1 MNELSPMAD
10 KRSNQLMLPFDL
22 QYEPEHRQYV
32 KQHWNVTFARQ
43 KKMSVLAKRI
53 MAKVIDQVRDDDM
66 SLRDLYQI
74 RIQDIID
81 DSSVSKSGVYNSV
94 QGALYELAQVVWEFA
109 SPDNSQYYLLHLVDT
124 SKQHRVGYQDGVITM
139 VMNPQLAPYF
149 IQIAHYTKYQL
160 KNYMTLRSWYSM
172 RFFEILS
179 AFKDTGEWVVSVEE
193 YRMLMDCWHE
203 KDQKGKI
210 KTDKDGNPKIKYP
223 NVNSLIKYTMMEPLE
238 ELANTEL
245 AFTYEPIYEEKRHVK
260 GRKRLTAFKFKM
272 TSLPRTSIP
281 ASWLVNEVV
290 GRTISN
296 LRKWKISDKNIAL
309 YLEDIG
315 TKKANELI
323 YEWQM
328 KENSDKRIDDKVR
341 YCNKVFVHVGKEAQQ
356 KMKDEVMAALSRMSE
371 SSQRE
376 VSGN

>member
-1 MNELSPMAD
+1 MAD

-22 QYEPEHRQYV
+22 QYEPEHRQFV

-53 MAKVIDQVRDDDM
+53 MAKVVDQIRDDEM
-66 SLRDLYQI
+66 SLREFYQI
-74 RIQDIID
+74 RIQDIIE
-81 DSSVSKSGVYNSV
+81 DSSVTKAGAYNSV

-109 SPDNSQYYLLHLVDT
+109 SPDNSQYFLLHLVDT
-124 SKQHRVGYQDGVITM
+124 SKQHRVGYQDGIITM
-139 VMNPQLAPYF
+139 VVNPQLAPYF

-179 AFKDTGEWVVSVEE
+179 AFKDTGEWIVSVEE

-203 KDQKGKI
+203 KDQKGKV
-210 KTDKDGNPKIKYP
+210 KNDKQGNPKIKYP
-223 NVNSLIKYTMMEPLE
+223 NINSLIKYTMTEPLE
-238 ELANTEL
+238 ELADTEL
-245 AFTYEPIYEEKRHVK
+245 AFSYEPIYEEKRTTK
-260 GRKRLTAFKFKM
+260 GRKRLTAFRFKLN
-272 TSLPRTSIP
+272 SLPRTSIP
-281 ASWLVNEVV
+281 ASWLTNEVV
-290 GRTISN
+290 SKTIAS
-296 LRKWKISDKNIAL
+296 LRRWKISDRNIAL

-328 KENSDKRIDDKVR
+328 KENSDKRIDDKAK
-341 YCNKVFVHVGKEAQQ
+341 YCNKVFVLIGKTAQQ
-356 KMKDEVMAALSRMSE
+356 KLKDEVTAALSRLNKTAE
-371 SSQRE
+371 QPE
-376 VSGN
+376 V

>member
-1 MNELSPMAD
+1 
-10 KRSNQLMLPFDL
+10 MLPFDL

-66 SLRDLYQI
+66 RLRDFYQI
-74 RIQDIID
+74 RIQDIIE

-94 QGALYELAQVVWEFA
+94 QSALYELAQIVWEFA
-109 SPDNSQYYLLHLVDT
+109 SLDNSQYYLLHLVDT
-124 SKQHRVGYQDGVITM
+124 TKQHRVGYKDGVITM
-139 VMNPQLAPYF
+139 VMNPQLEPYF

-203 KDQKGKI
+203 KDQKGKV
-210 KTDKDGNPKIKYP
+210 KVDKDGNPKVKYP
-223 NVNSLIKYTMMEPLE
+223 NINSLIKYTMTEPLQ
-238 ELANTEL
+238 ELAETEL
-245 AFTYEPIYEEKRHVK
+245 AFTYEAIYEEKRNSK
-260 GRKRLTAFKFKM
+260 GRKRVTAFRFRM
-272 TSLPRTSIP
+272 NNLPRTSIP
-281 ASWLVNEVV
+281 ASWLTNEVV
-290 GRTISN
+290 SRTIQQ
-296 LRKWKISDKNIAL
+296 LRKWKVTDRNIAL
-309 YLEDIG
+309 YLEDVG
-315 TKKANELI
+315 TKKANELV

-328 KENSDKRIDDKVR
+328 KENSDKRIDDKVK
-341 YCNKVFVHVGKEAQQ
+341 YCNKVFVFVGKQAQQ
-356 KMKDEVMAALSRMSE
+356 KMKDEVSAALNRLNETSQSE
-371 SSQRE
+371 T
-376 VSGN
+376 VVVN